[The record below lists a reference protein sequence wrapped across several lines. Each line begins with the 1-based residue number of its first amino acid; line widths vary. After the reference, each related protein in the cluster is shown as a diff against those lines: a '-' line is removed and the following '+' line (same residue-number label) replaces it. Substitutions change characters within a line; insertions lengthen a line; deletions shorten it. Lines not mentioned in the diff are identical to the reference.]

1 MLSTTKCLRRWCGPT
16 AVSAAILFFTAVTS
30 APIGAQAQPL
40 PGPDVKEIYDRLLPQ
55 IEAIR
60 AFDNHGHPG
69 YANDP
74 DVDAMSIPPDSSA
87 PLRLRD
93 ENIEILD
100 AVRFLFNYPYSDFSA
115 EHQRWLVEQKAAAK
129 AKLGQGYFSHILDQ
143 VGIETAIAN
152 RVSMPPYLDPARFRW
167 VYFVD
172 NFLFPFATQQL
183 EARNPDQKLSLP
195 LERKL
200 LARNL
205 EQAHLDALPADFR
218 GYLKFATDIIEANKA
233 NGELGLK
240 FEIAYFRSLHFDDP
254 GEPRAAA
261 IYAKYRGSGVPTDVE
276 YRDFQDFVFRYLLRE
291 AARLHLPVQIHTAVG
306 GGDFYM
312 VEESSVMGLENILR
326 DPRYDNVTFVLLHGG
341 YPHQGEAI
349 WLTARKNVFLDS
361 SLMGIFVYPAEL
373 HRILK
378 QWLELF
384 PDKIVFGSDTFPLSD
399 ANGAEETYWLATKSA
414 RLALAAALAEMVSEK
429 EITETQAIQMAQAYL
444 HDTAA
449 KIYTPAK

>member
-1 MLSTTKCLRRWCGPT
+1 MASNVNRGFSGLFATL
-16 AVSAAILFFTAVTS
+16 AILCLSS
-30 APIGAQAQPL
+30 ACVPCAYAQAQPL
-40 PGPDVKEIYDRLLPQ
+40 PGPDVKGIYDRLFPQ

-69 YANDP
+69 YANDT

-93 ENIEILD
+93 ENTEIVD
-100 AVRFLFNYPYSDFSA
+100 ADKFLFNYPYSDFSP
-115 EHQRWLVEQKAAAK
+115 EHQRWLVDQKAAAK
-129 AKLGQGYFSHILDQ
+129 AKLGPGYFSHILDQ

-152 RVSMPPYLDPARFRW
+152 RVSMPPYLDQARFRW

-172 NFLFPFATQQL
+172 NFLFPFDTQQL
-183 EARNPDQKLSLP
+183 ESRNPDQELNLP

-205 EQAHLDALPADFR
+205 AQAHLVTLPADFR
-218 GYLKFATDIIEANKA
+218 GYLKFATGIIEANKA
-233 NGELGLK
+233 AGEVGIK
-240 FEIAYFRSLHFDDP
+240 FEIAYYRSLRFDDP
-254 GEPRAAA
+254 EESRSAA
-261 IYAKYRGSGVPTDVE
+261 IYAKYRAGGVPTGAE
-276 YRDFQDFVFRYLLRE
+276 YRDFQDYVFRYLLRE
-291 AARLHLPVQIHTAVG
+291 AGRLRLPVQIHTAVG

-326 DPRYDNVTFVLLHGG
+326 DPRYENVTFVLLHGG
-341 YPHQGEAI
+341 YPHQSEAI
-349 WLTARKNVFLDS
+349 WLTARKNVYLDS

-429 EITETQAIQMAQAYL
+429 EITEPQAMQMAHAYL

-449 KIYTPAK
+449 KIYSPAK